1 MGVCTLYVDFMQN
14 KLIFHRMGYP
24 MMMMMIRMIKG
35 MTQRVWANDSIFIV
49 TLRQRTT
56 TTTATKYITRAEL
69 STTKTCFCV
78 YSSLS
83 VFLHR
88 RRIIWKYVKRVTKLP
103 PKNDVACITFHDT
116 SFLCYCFTF
125 SFFSSV

>member
-1 MGVCTLYVDFMQN
+1 MGVCTLYVDFIQN
-14 KLIFHRMGYP
+14 KLIFHGMGYP
-24 MMMMMIRMIKG
+24 MMMMMRMIKG

-56 TTTATKYITRAEL
+56 TTTATKYITTAES

-83 VFLHR
+83 VFFCIGGELSGNMSKGLQNYLQKM
-88 RRIIWKYVKRVTKLP
+88 IWHV
-103 PKNDVACITFHDT
+103 
-116 SFLCYCFTF
+116 
-125 SFFSSV
+125 